1 MDDLQKMLLKE
12 RQQKDKEA
20 EQDMMQRMQY
30 LEKTVSS
37 DQREEAI
44 KRAMELA
51 AQNSNLQEYG
61 EEGKRAAELLKGE
74 QEGTPAQRDRFARLR
89 DIVLKQKYPGK
100 WK

>member
-1 MDDLQKMLLKE
+1 MDDLQKMLLE
-12 RQQKDKEA
+12 QQEKRDKEA
-20 EQDMMQRMQY
+20 ERDMAQRMQY

-61 EEGKRAAELLKGE
+61 EEGKKAAELLKAE
-74 QEGTPAQRDRFARLR
+74 REGTPAQRDRFARLR
-89 DIVLKQKYPGK
+89 DVVLKQKYPGK